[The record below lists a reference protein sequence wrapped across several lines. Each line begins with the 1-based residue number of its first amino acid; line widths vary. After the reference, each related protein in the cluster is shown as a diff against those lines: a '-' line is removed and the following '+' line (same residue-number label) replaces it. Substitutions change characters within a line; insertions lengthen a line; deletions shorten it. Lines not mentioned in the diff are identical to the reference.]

1 MLKID
6 AKLAI
11 CVDDLRIDR
20 SGQPV
25 LKGLDCHIS
34 TGTITGLIG
43 PSGCG
48 KTTLMRAIMGVQR
61 ITSGSISVLGET
73 AGSPG
78 LRKKVAYTS
87 QFLSVYKELTVRENI
102 HYFARLVDASAEDE
116 KRVCDRVQLSEFAD
130 RQVRN
135 LSGGQAGRV
144 SLACA
149 LVGEPQ
155 VLVLDEPTV
164 GLDPLT
170 RNQLWVFFR
179 ELAESG
185 TTILISSHVMD
196 EATRCD
202 NALIMR
208 EGRFLAHEPLTAL
221 MKRTNTHDPEEA
233 FLALIE
239 EDMK

>member
-1 MLKID
+1 MYFCL
-6 AKLAI
+6 
-11 CVDDLRIDR
+11 
-20 SGQPV
+20 G
-25 LKGLDCHIS
+25 
-34 TGTITGLIG
+34 
-43 PSGCG
+43 
-48 KTTLMRAIMGVQR
+48 RACR
-61 ITSGSISVLGET
+61 KSRT
-73 AGSPG
+73 AE
-78 LRKKVAYTS
+78 KVAYTS
-87 QFLSVYKELTVRENI
+87 QSLSVYKELTIKENI
-102 HYFARLVDASAEDE
+102 HYFARLVGASAEDE
-116 KRVCDRVQLSEFAD
+116 KVACDRVQLTDYAD

-179 ELAESG
+179 ELAENG
-185 TTILISSHVMD
+185 RTLLISSHVMD

-202 NALIMR
+202 SALIKR
-208 EGRFLAHEPLTAL
+208 DGRFLAHEPLTDL
-221 MKRTNTHDPEEA
+221 MERTSTSGPEEA

-239 EDMK
+239 EDRK